1 MTPEERKLANQERER
16 RLRRWLAGL
25 SWTLPAVSFG
35 GFFAIW
41 HAIAGG
47 ASTRAT
53 TTSTNSA
60 AHAQSR
66 STTSTVH
73 TISSHVSND
82 TVLQV
87 GDTGSKV
94 KALQQELTTLGF
106 FSYAVTGD
114 YGPITEQAVSAFQS
128 SVGLPET
135 GTVDRKT
142 LQALQKALRTQR
154 TQAVTSQQPTQ
165 QQSTQ
170 TTQTPSAPTVQQPAA
185 QSSQSSQSGGS
196 NSSNTSSTYVPPAS
210 SVQTPPSA
218 ITSAS

>member
-1 MTPEERKLANQERER
+1 MTPEERKLANQQRER
-16 RLRRWLAGL
+16 RIRRWLAGL

-47 ASTRAT
+47 ASTQAT
-53 TTSTNSA
+53 TTSTHSA
-60 AHAQSR
+60 AHAQPR

-154 TQAVTSQQPTQ
+154 TQSVASQQPTQ

-170 TTQTPSAPTVQQPAA
+170 TTQAPTVQQPAA
-185 QSSQSSQSGGS
+185 QSAQSGGS